1 MISAGTMKNPTNLV
15 ARPIV
20 CHEPLCGFTGQGRSA
35 HFSTHPLS
43 YQLNTLGINVYD
55 PEVVREC
62 LRVAQSHSHPRPRV
76 PKTRAL
82 LIQFFLVTLCMCA
95 SGSILYGVIL
105 QSVPRSLALLLLL
118 SAASGILL
126 SILITAYFHSLVK
139 GLAHPNKP
147 PKSEI
152 VIEPITFWLTNF
164 DLKAKTRKHCNNLL
178 SRLPHVTFFIHH
190 AGSEHF
196 LMATLG
202 DEKYYIGHWHGHGRK
217 HALGYLH
224 E

>member
-1 MISAGTMKNPTNLV
+1 MISAGSMKYPTNLV

-20 CHEPLCGFTGQGRSA
+20 CCEPLCSLNGPGRSA
-35 HFSTHPLS
+35 HFNQHPLS
-43 YQLNTLGINVYD
+43 HHLNKLGITVYN
-55 PEVVREC
+55 PEAVRES
-62 LRVAQSHSHPRPRV
+62 LRVAQSHSHPRPRA

-118 SAASGILL
+118 SAALGVLL
-126 SILITAYFHSLVK
+126 SIVMTLYFHSLMK

-164 DLKAKTRKHCNNLL
+164 DLKAKTHKHCSDLL
-178 SRLPHVTFFIHH
+178 DQLPHVTFFIHH

-202 DEKYYIGHWHGHGRK
+202 DERYYISHWRGHGRK
-217 HALGYLH
+217 HALDYLH